1 MMAAHPYI
9 KTIDTA
15 GIAAML
21 GLSREHVTDR
31 LIKRPDFPRPVVN
44 LSRRTRRWAERD
56 VVAFAQGKP
65 ARRGQPT

>member
-1 MMAAHPYI
+1 MSAHPYT
-9 KTIDTA
+9 KTVDTA

-21 GLSREHVTDR
+21 GVTREHVTDR
-31 LIKRPDFPRPVVN
+31 LSKRPDFPRPVVN

-65 ARRGQPT
+65 ARRGQQN

>member
-1 MMAAHPYI
+1 MMAAHPYN
-9 KTIDTA
+9 KTVDTA
-15 GIAAML
+15 EIAAML
-21 GLSREHVTDR
+21 RVSREHVTDR

-65 ARRGQPT
+65 ARRGQQN

>member
-1 MMAAHPYI
+1 MSAHLYT
-9 KTIDTA
+9 KTVDTA

-21 GLSREHVTDR
+21 GVTREHVTDR
-31 LIKRPDFPRPVVN
+31 LSKRPDFPRPVVN